1 MSGSYFSFRQ
11 GFFCLVS
18 IGLFGFLGCAT
29 FYKPVSVDSG
39 TSEKSIKIITEQTS
53 KKYFILRQGVYNYAM
68 KDIHVDSDSET
79 LMAILT
85 PVDSIHMKYIHA
97 SMFHNK
103 FKSTDNLVLQEI
115 HIYSK
120 LSSPPDIS
128 KVFSLPLDQI
138 EEIELIEYDQKR
150 MKKQMLTVIGVTV
163 AVGLVAGLIIAL
175 SDFDIY
181 NHRVTPDGPKTTS
194 CPYVSVFDGEQYW
207 LQGELYGGAMNH
219 TLERMD
225 FLPLKIR
232 PIDGAFQ
239 IRISNEL
246 KERQYTDFADLMII
260 EHSDRVKAGRGTD
273 GKIYQFSNPALPFSA
288 NLNGKLD
295 VLPSILHQDLKKC
308 SFDDTSN
315 ASGINQLM
323 LEFQKEVGIHSS
335 KLVLQ
340 VKNSFWLDMLYRE
353 YSSHFGRRYNDWQ
366 EAQEKRPAEQ
376 LTQWIEDQDMPLTV
390 SIYSDNRWKTVTRL
404 DMIGPLEYRQI
415 IVPLEPDPSGETV
428 KIKLSTG
435 FYFWELDYA
444 GMDFT
449 PEEPVRIT
457 TLQPSFAQD
466 ENGRDVLSEI
476 KDNDQK
482 YLGQLETGNYAM
494 IKYKCTQSVPPGKA
508 WSVILNT
515 KGYYEP
521 IREFEGSPDRSFLRK
536 FKAPGELALY
546 SLNQYRSVL
555 NHQAGVAAS
564 PQ

>member
-1 MSGSYFSFRQ
+1 MLHLYFSFRQ
-11 GFFCLVS
+11 DLFCLLS
-18 IGLFGFLGCAT
+18 AGLFGLGCAT
-29 FYKPVSVDSG
+29 FYKPVPADSG
-39 TSEKSIKIITEQTS
+39 TPENSIKILTGQTV
-53 KKYFILRQGVYNYAM
+53 KKYFILRQGAYNYAM
-68 KDIHVDSDSET
+68 KDIHVDSDSIT
-79 LMAILT
+79 LMAILS
-85 PVDSIHMKYIHA
+85 PVDSTHTKYIHA

-120 LSSPPDIS
+120 LTSPPDIS

-163 AVGLVAGLIIAL
+163 AVGLVAGIIISL
-175 SDFDIY
+175 SDFD
-181 NHRVTPDGPKTTS
+181 NDQRRVSSGGPKTSS

-207 LQGELYGGAMNH
+207 LQGELYGGAVNH
-219 TLERMD
+219 TLERLD
-225 FLPLKIR
+225 FLPLKIQ
-232 PIDGAFQ
+232 PIDGSFQ

-260 EHSDRVKAGRGTD
+260 EHNDRVKAGRGTD
-273 GKIYQFSNPALPFSA
+273 GKIYQFSDPALPLSA
-288 NLNGKLD
+288 KLNGKQD
-295 VLPSILHQDLKKC
+295 VLPSIRQQDLKKC

-315 ASGINQLM
+315 AAGINELM
-323 LEFQKEVGIHSS
+323 LEFQKESGNHSA

-353 YSSHFGRRYNDWQ
+353 YASHFGRRYNDWQ
-366 EAQEKRPAEQ
+366 EAQGKRPAEQ
-376 LTQWIEDQDMPLTV
+376 LNQWIEEQNMPLTV
-390 SIYSDNRWKTVTRL
+390 SMYSGNRWKTVTEL

-415 IVPLEPDPSGETV
+415 IVPLDPDPSGETV

-435 FYFWELDYA
+435 FSFWELDYA
-444 GMDFT
+444 AMDFT
-449 PEEPVRIT
+449 PEEAVRVT

-466 ENGRDVLSEI
+466 ESGLDVLSRI
-476 KDNDQK
+476 KENDQK
-482 YLGQLETGNYAM
+482 YLSQLETGNYAT
-494 IKYKCTQSVPPGKA
+494 IKYKYAQSVPPGKA

-536 FKAPGELALY
+536 FKTPGELAWY

-555 NHQAGVAAS
+555 NQKAAAAAS
-564 PQ
+564 LQ